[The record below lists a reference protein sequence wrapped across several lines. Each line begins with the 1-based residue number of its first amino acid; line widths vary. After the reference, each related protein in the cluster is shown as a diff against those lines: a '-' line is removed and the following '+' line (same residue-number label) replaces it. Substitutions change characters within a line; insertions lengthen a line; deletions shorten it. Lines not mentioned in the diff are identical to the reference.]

1 MNVIEELQYSNISL
15 CERDFKKGSKYSE
28 LLVYIVREK
37 EDLKKQLNNEEVEIF
52 EKFTECTN
60 EMHRIAEQKAFARGF
75 VLGAGS
81 IIEVMNT
88 NCSNASSEQR

>member
-1 MNVIEELQYSNISL
+1 M
-15 CERDFKKGSKYSE
+15 
-28 LLVYIVREK
+28 YIVREK